1 MPELQDKRELQAD
14 RELQDHAGLQDH
26 TALQERTEQCEPP
39 PTRSQDG
46 VRSADL
52 PESGD
57 RPARGSAA
65 DLRQRLE
72 RLPHGH
78 PSSPYHDD
86 GTPRPPLVRL
96 KNLELPLPGEER
108 EPNGG
113 ARRNLVAPER
123 IDRLRESAA
132 TSRERQAI
140 APEPATPEADDRES
154 AAWEPAARESAAW
167 ESAAREQEPTVLD
180 HAPQQPIAQD
190 RWATQEHGSPADDQE
205 LVPDQHLNQDYDD
218 YHDHDDYIGDEK
230 PATQDQ
236 VAITD
241 DPAPVEAEQPDA
253 KGAPDLTPEQVRIA
267 VRALGRCRLAEG
279 RSVFGSYG
287 EGGLTPAM
295 RRIEEQLEHGEL
307 APETEKYALKSLDRF
322 QQKLAKRIAR
332 FPGAEAADLADEIH
346 DGIRYTFIFDADTY
360 VDGIAEASGKLEH
373 CGYEL
378 FEMKPSWD
386 SDEYKGTN
394 SRWRDSVGG
403 VWFEVQW
410 HTSESWET
418 KQNTHATYEKI
429 HDPTTPVEEVERL
442 RDYQKSVSA
451 QVPVPPGALQ
461 MRWYDRKS

>member
-1 MPELQDKRELQAD
+1 MPELQDDRELQAD

-26 TALQERTEQCEPP
+26 TALQERTEQREPP

-180 HAPQQPIAQD
+180 HATQQPIAQD

-205 LVPDQHLNQDYDD
+205 LVPDQHLNQDHDD

-230 PATQDQ
+230 PTTQDQ

-241 DPAPVEAEQPDA
+241 VPAPVEAEQPDA

-322 QQKLAKRIAR
+322 QQKLAKMIKRH
-332 FPGAEAADLADEIH
+332 PDKSPEELAHEIH
-346 DGIRYTFIFDADTY
+346 DGVRYTFVFDEDRYYDATWQ
-360 VDGIAEASGKLEH
+360 VHSRLEEQ
-373 CGYEL
+373 GFDLEVRRNTWTN
-378 FEMKPSWD
+378 P
-386 SDEYKGTN
+386 EYKGIN
-394 SRWRDSVGG
+394 SRWHDREHNIL
-403 VWFEVQW
+403 FEVQF
-410 HTSESWET
+410 HTITSWDA
-418 KQNTHATYEKI
+418 KQSTHDAYERI
-429 HDPTTPVEEVERL
+429 TDTSIPRAERKWL
-442 RDYQKSVSA
+442 RDAQKEVSA
-451 QVPVPPGALQ
+451 TVPLPP
-461 MRWYDRKS
+461 RCTEIPDYRKEG